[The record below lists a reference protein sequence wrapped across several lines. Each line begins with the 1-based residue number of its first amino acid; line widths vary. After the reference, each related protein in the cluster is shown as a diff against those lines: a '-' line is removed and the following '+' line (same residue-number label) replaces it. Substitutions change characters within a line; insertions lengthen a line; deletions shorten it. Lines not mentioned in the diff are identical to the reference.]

1 MAQKNKPG
9 KIILIVCLS
18 VVGGL
23 VFLYLCLTLITY
35 LSFRKIKAEE
45 RKATDTTASIETVDP
60 TDYSR
65 YGNSDKVAFVINCEN
80 EGPYNWGK
88 DYWKHTQYV
97 IHYNGDLEI
106 IRKYS
111 ISPETKTVKKLN
123 IMDFEEIRFLVEDY
137 EINESRYDKDYSTT
151 YGGCMWAFYSY
162 DLDGKKTF
170 IYSGYIYGQTELE
183 NIEKILDG
191 YGEQRKQDDGS
202 N

>member
-9 KIILIVCLS
+9 KIVLIVCLS
-18 VVGGL
+18 VGGGL
-23 VFLYLCLTLITY
+23 VLMYLCLTLIAY
-35 LSFRKIKAEE
+35 LSFRRIKNAE
-45 RKATDTTASIETVDP
+45 RKATDTVAAIENVDP

-106 IRKYS
+106 IRQYS
-111 ISPETKTVKKLN
+111 ISPETKTVKKFN

-137 EINESRYDKDYSTT
+137 EGNKSRYDMDYSTT
-151 YGGCMWAFYSY
+151 SDGCMWAFYSY
-162 DLDGKKTF
+162 DLDGSETR

-183 NIEKILDG
+183 KIEKILDS
-191 YGEQRKQDDGS
+191 YGEQKEVRRWK
-202 N
+202 